1 MSDGARA
8 DLALVTGA
16 AGFIGSHLCEAL
28 VLRGF
33 EVVGVDCFTDYYDPA
48 IKRRNV
54 RGLLAG
60 PRFRL
65 LELDLSTADLGA
77 LPDAPRWVFHQ
88 AAQAGVRASWG
99 REFESY
105 ARHNVL
111 ATQRLLERY
120 RGTAVERVV
129 VASSSSVYGDAERLP
144 TSETDLPRPFS
155 PYGVTKLAAEH
166 LALLYARNFGVPA
179 VALRYFTVYGP
190 RQRPDMGFHRF
201 ITALLHGRPIT
212 VYGDGEQTR
221 DFTYVDDAV
230 AANLAAA
237 ERGIQG
243 RAYNI
248 GGGSRVSVNHVLAE
262 LARIAGV
269 TPILEHGAAQPGDP
283 RDTGADIARART
295 DLAWSPTVS
304 LAEGLARQVAW
315 QKEGA

>member
-1 MSDGARA
+1 VSERA
-8 DLALVTGA
+8 VVTGA

-28 VLRGF
+28 VARGM

-48 IKRRNV
+48 IKRANV
-54 RGLLAG
+54 AALVQG

-65 LELDLSTADLGA
+65 VELDLSSADLA
-77 LPDAPRWVFHQ
+77 ELPNARWVFHQ
-88 AAQAGVRASWG
+88 AAQPGVRASWG
-99 REFESY
+99 AEFTEY
-105 ARHNVL
+105 TRHNVL

-120 RGTAVERVV
+120 KGAPGLERVV
-129 VASSSSVYGDAERLP
+129 VASSSSVYGDAERMP
-144 TSETDLPRPFS
+144 TGEGDLPKPYS

-201 ITALLHGRPIT
+201 LTALLAGNEIP

-221 DFTYVDDAV
+221 DFTFVADAV

-237 ERGIQG
+237 EKGVNG

-248 GGGSRVSVNHVLAE
+248 GGGSRVSVNHVLE
-262 LARIAGV
+262 TIGNIAGRA
-269 TPILEHGAAQPGDP
+269 PRIRHEAPQPGDP
-283 RDTGADIARART
+283 RDTGADIARARN
-295 DLAWSPTVS
+295 DLGWTPRVA
-304 LAEGLARQVAW
+304 LADGLAQQYAW
-315 QKEGA
+315 QKGGA